1 MVQKRKN
8 TVEKY
13 KDKTQ
18 KQREKVLKK
27 YSKFSDFDIDE
38 ICTYL
43 QVKIEGSKLW
53 IGASL
58 TLLVAFFV
66 NKHDSFIKTFFY
78 TIIAWLNNW
87 ANYGILK
94 PKYINRD
101 ARSFTN
107 FIEFI
112 VFICFFIFAG
122 KAFVYQRDLIWLL
135 KIKKHKKD
143 AK

>member
-13 KDKTQ
+13 KDKAQ

-53 IGASL
+53 IGSSL
-58 TLLVAFFV
+58 TLLVALFINQHDHILRMVTYHLISLGNKKINYDLCSNSRVMNGTNEITNFV
-66 NKHDSFIKTFFY
+66 FFFY
-78 TIIAWLNNW
+78 QAWKI
-87 ANYGILK
+87 YSYQ
-94 PKYINRD
+94 KY
-101 ARSFTN
+101 
-107 FIEFI
+107 
-112 VFICFFIFAG
+112 
-122 KAFVYQRDLIWLL
+122 LIWLS
-135 KIKKHKKD
+135 KKKK
-143 AK
+143 